1 MLTDIPANPLNP
13 TLHWPRTTKYGK
25 RNKQQASAPHQS
37 PSESQRRSSFLGVET
52 LVELVWERWELGGEF
67 TKTLY
72 LKNVHGKLQRLRFRP
87 PASKAFTTLFPKVI
101 TLSPGTSFSMPV
113 TFRPLER
120 CEYQDTIEFQSKE
133 GTFQVSLRAT
143 IPRHSLEL
151 PEQVQLP
158 ACAAHHSTQT
168 TFTLHNPSKLRTGF
182 SWEVDGPFQLS
193 PESGVLAPG
202 EGAQVTALFRPL
214 EARVYQTEARCAF
227 GDQGENSCSMLL
239 QGLSKYPY
247 LEIRSPGGEEGCKL
261 LEFGTVAFGSS
272 QEKHFEI
279 FNPSPV
285 TSSFS
290 LSRLQRPALLDS
302 VFECSV
308 CEGLLTPGSSVQVP
322 VCFSPVAV
330 DSSSVEYLCL
340 SSPGALS
347 KQLVK
352 LTGSCCGPLMSL
364 SASVLDF
371 GCVAE
376 DGRATRVLQLT
387 NSSAVEGHYQFDVGV
402 DGHSV
407 FSVEPPRGTV
417 APNTS
422 LSVQLHFCPRHP
434 IPHRRRLAC
443 LVLHREP
450 LFLDVIGTCHS
461 EQLKPLVL
469 RPRHLSLYLQH
480 LRRGLTVYPPDILS
494 AMLAQ
499 KTLQLDQD
507 GVLNMPQDLSQEVV
521 PSDPLMPMTPMDEYF
536 LVETAVS
543 VKRPPRGAPHPGCH
557 VSVEPPEL
565 LFYEAPHS
573 RSLTLTNHTKGKLCL
588 LWTPGGPDSPFS
600 VAPET
605 CELGPLKTTD
615 FRVTYCPRQANTVHA
630 AQLECFAVYKVLRD
644 YRLTEEVTL
653 CPPWCV
659 TVRVSGHS
667 FQPGR
672 EPFLPR
678 CSLTSPHVVFPALP
692 EVSYRTVLLQN
703 TGDLPLLFR
712 LGCEECPAVSVLPSS
727 GLVPPGSHQ
736 VLCLRSTPSEERT
749 DALTLPVHLN
759 ASPKHTQELTVVSV
773 AERPRVCVEGD
784 GCVFFKPTAVG
795 CVSERAVRMRNM
807 SRLPLHYQWRTRAS
821 HANVL
826 SVEPST
832 GTLQP
837 NESTVQNWRFSPQ
850 EEMTYSMKPSL
861 LLWPTQS
868 QSPTRRSRLFLQAV
882 GVASKGSIEAGSAV
896 VDLGEL
902 LAGGCKSFEVPLVNN
917 GSCPLSFSISVQQSV
932 TDPSSAEEA
941 YDDPSALELDVQS
954 GVVPARSRV
963 LLRCTVTLPRR
974 ALYCWDLS
982 YHTLNAHGCAMG
994 DAQPLCLVRGQGV
1007 FPMLQV
1013 TDARGSG
1020 AAEGLSKLQ
1029 LWSLLSLEPL
1039 NTCLRRHPSPLELTH
1054 RVPTRHSLRHCP
1066 SVFTSSMLDF
1076 NFGAAPVG
1084 SEASCILLLFEN
1096 TGSVPVQWSFL
1107 LPEDQQIELEYWAE
1121 SGDFTPT
1128 ELHLMRVQDNRL
1140 FSISPRSG
1148 SLPPGQQRAVQF
1160 TYRHE
1165 FAGTDR
1171 LPVLLKLS
1179 YGREILLNFLG
1190 VTVERDQHYLHFTSS
1205 THTLAPVVIGG
1216 FNPPK
1221 QVYELYNGGALPL
1234 RYHVDTEPL
1243 EQLTAD
1249 NFGHPVLQCLTPYGE
1264 VLPGRSACTEWI
1276 FSPLEAKTYSVDI
1289 PIHVLEGDSVLIQF
1303 EGSGFDSRDLGM
1315 SAPFRLDPH
1324 LVPCTQ
1330 RVPLPGQIVFLSQER
1345 VCLGDVPVCSRSTRL
1360 IFITNVSNTE
1370 RVLYTWNLTDKDRE
1384 VVEIHPEHG
1393 SLAADES
1400 ALCILTLHTSGS
1412 PCFYQL
1418 DLTCEVLCESAV
1430 LQHQAAVMQWEQEKE
1445 REEMEF
1451 TLTEKDLRS
1460 TDPSHDTGISD
1471 LKSSST
1477 LRKYKTLPPIRVI
1490 SSGVLAGGPY
1500 EAKASRAER
1509 RAQREASKVGERPAP
1524 PRPAQLHLGL
1534 SARSHSLDE
1543 YQTFF
1548 PTLFN
1553 THHVHSLEQP
1563 RTPPSELSEVRP
1575 PSVNLPLLTQGPER
1589 EILTHTLTSIIRSLL
1604 DDPQFHESVLNDRDE
1619 PVPYFTQL
1627 HPLPP
1632 SPPPPRDPSPALWR
1646 PPARCAM
1653 RDEGSEVTDVS
1664 VPPRS
1669 PLLQW
1674 QPDPSPRVATEQA
1687 EEDSQNALRKEQ
1699 QRKTEEA
1706 IRRLPE
1712 FVELVEDVLLNTL
1725 QNLMTEAFLGE
1736 LVLTARP
1743 RIIALPPATPPS
1755 SHRKRS
1761 TCSRGRSAPLA
1772 PTVKD
1777 PQGLPRKTQGSDMPP
1792 AAASFNSAPPQ
1803 QQ

>member
-1 MLTDIPANPLNP
+1 MLL
-13 TLHWPRTTKYGK
+13 TLH
-25 RNKQQASAPHQS
+25 
-37 PSESQRRSSFLGVET
+37 
-52 LVELVWERWELGGEF
+52 
-67 TKTLY
+67 
-72 LKNVHGKLQRLRFRP
+72 LKNVHGKLRRLRFRP
-87 PASKAFTTLFPKVI
+87 PASKAFTTLFPQVI

-120 CEYQDTIEFQSKE
+120 CEYQDTIEFQGKE

-168 TFTLHNPSKLRTGF
+168 TFTLRNPSKLRTGF

-202 EGAQVTALFRPL
+202 EEAQVTALFRPL
-214 EARVYQTEARCAF
+214 EARVYQTEASCAF

-247 LEIRSPGGEEGCKL
+247 LEIRSLGEEEGCTL
-261 LEFGTVAFGSS
+261 LEFGTMAFGSS

-290 LSRLQRPALLDS
+290 LSRLRRPALLDS

-308 CEGLLTPGSSVQVP
+308 REGLLTPGSSVQVP
-322 VCFSPVAV
+322 VRFSPVAV
-330 DSSSVEYLCL
+330 DNSSVEYLCL

-347 KQLVK
+347 KKLIK
-352 LTGSCCGPLMSL
+352 LTGSCSGPLVSL

-376 DGRATRVLQLT
+376 GGRATRVLQLT
-387 NSSAVEGHYQFDVGV
+387 NSAGVEGHYQFDVGA

-417 APNTS
+417 APNASVT
-422 LSVQLHFCPRHP
+422 VQLHFCPRHP
-434 IPHRRRLAC
+434 IAHHRRLAC
-443 LVLHREP
+443 LVMHREP

-507 GVLNMPQDLSQEVV
+507 GTLNIPQDMSQEVV
-521 PSDPLMPMTPMDEYF
+521 PSDPLTPMTPMDEYF
-536 LVETAVS
+536 QLESASVS

-557 VSVEPPEL
+557 VSVDPPEL
-565 LFYEAPHS
+565 LFHEAPRS
-573 RSLTLTNHTKGKLCL
+573 RSLALTNHTKGKLCL
-588 LWTPGGPDSPFS
+588 LWTGGGPDSPFS
-600 VAPET
+600 VSPET

-615 FRVTYCPRQANTVHA
+615 VRVTYCPLQDNTVHG

-644 YRLTEEVTL
+644 HRLTEEVTL

-678 CSLTSPHVVFPALP
+678 CSLISPHVVFPALP

-759 ASPKHTQELTVVSV
+759 ACPKYTQELTVVSV

-795 CVSERAVRMRNM
+795 CVSERAVRMRNV

-821 HANVL
+821 DANAL
-826 SVEPST
+826 SVQPST

-837 NESTVQNWRFSPQ
+837 NESMVQNWRFTPQ
-850 EEMTYSMKPSL
+850 EEMTYSLKPSL
-861 LLWPTQS
+861 ILWPTQS
-868 QSPTRRSRLFLQAV
+868 RSTTSRSRLFLQAV

-896 VDLGEL
+896 IDLGEM
-902 LAGGCKSFEVPLVNN
+902 LAGGCKSFEVPVVNN
-917 GSCPLSFSISVQQSV
+917 GSCPVSFSISVQQSI
-932 TDPSSAEEA
+932 TNPCSEEQA
-941 YDDPSALELDVQS
+941 YDDDPSALQLDVQS
-954 GVVPARSRV
+954 GVVPARSRL
-963 LLRCTVTLPRR
+963 LLRCTITLPRR

-982 YHTLNAHGCAMG
+982 YHTLNAHGRALG
-994 DAQPLCLVRGQGV
+994 DAQPLCQVRGQGV
-1007 FPMLQV
+1007 FPTLEV
-1013 TDARGSG
+1013 TDVRGSG

-1039 NTCLRRHPSPLELTH
+1039 NTCLRRDPSPLELTH

-1066 SVFTSSMLDF
+1066 SVFTSSILDF
-1076 NFGAAPVG
+1076 DFGAAPLG
-1084 SEASCILLLFEN
+1084 SEASCILLVFEN
-1096 TGSVPVQWSFL
+1096 TGSVPVEWSFL

-1128 ELHLMRVQDNRL
+1128 ELHHMRVQDNRL
-1140 FSISPRSG
+1140 FSISPRAG

-1165 FAGTDR
+1165 FAGTDH

-1179 YGREILLNFLG
+1179 YGREILLNFVG
-1190 VTVERDQHYLHFTSS
+1190 VTVERDQHYIHFTSS
-1205 THTLAPVVIGG
+1205 RHTFAPVVIGG

-1243 EQLTAD
+1243 EQLSAD

-1264 VLPGRSACTEWI
+1264 VLPGRTACTEWI
-1276 FSPLEAKTYSVDI
+1276 FSPLEAKTYSVVI
-1289 PIHVLEGDSVLIQF
+1289 PIHVLEGDSALIQF

-1315 SAPFRLDPH
+1315 SAPLRLDPR

-1360 IFITNVSNTE
+1360 LFLTNVSNTE
-1370 RVLYTWNLTDKDRE
+1370 RVLFTWNLTDKDRE
-1384 VVEIHPEHG
+1384 VVDIHPEQG

-1418 DLTCEVLCESAV
+1418 DLICEVLSESV
-1430 LQHQAAVMQWEQEKE
+1430 LLQHQAAVMRWEEEKE
-1445 REEMEF
+1445 RQETEF
-1451 TLTEKDLRS
+1451 TLTEKDLTTS
-1460 TDPSHDTGISD
+1460 DPSPDTEISVP
-1471 LKSSST
+1471 KSSST
-1477 LRKYKTLPPIRVI
+1477 LRKYKTLPPIRII
-1490 SSGVLAGGPY
+1490 SSRVLAGGPY
-1500 EAKASRAER
+1500 EGRPSRAER
-1509 RAQREASKVGERPAP
+1509 RARREAPEVWARPAP

-1534 SARSHSLDE
+1534 SARSHSLE
-1543 YQTFF
+1543 QYQAFF
-1548 PTLFN
+1548 PTLFS
-1553 THHVHSLEQP
+1553 THHIHSSEQP

-1575 PSVNLPLLTQGPER
+1575 PTPNLPLPRHGPER
-1589 EILTHTLTSIIRSLL
+1589 DILTHTLTSIIRSLL
-1604 DDPQFHESVLNDRDE
+1604 DDPQFHATVLNDRDE
-1619 PVPYFTQL
+1619 PLPYFTQL
-1627 HPLPP
+1627 QPLPP
-1632 SPPPPRDPSPALWR
+1632 SPPLPPPPPPPLPPREASPGSRR
-1646 PPARCAM
+1646 PPARCSM
-1653 RDEGSEVTDVS
+1653 RDERSEVTEAS
-1664 VPPRS
+1664 VPPPT
-1669 PLLQW
+1669 PLVQW
-1674 QPDPSPRVATEQA
+1674 QPDSSPRVATEQA
-1687 EEDSQNALRKEQ
+1687 EEDSQNALREEQ
-1699 QRKTEEA
+1699 QRKMEEA

-1712 FVELVEDVLLNTL
+1712 FGDLVEDVLLNTL

-1743 RIIALPPATPPS
+1743 RIIALPPVTPPS

-1761 TCSRGRSAPLA
+1761 VSSRRISRG
-1772 PTVKD
+1772 TVKD
-1777 PQGLPRKTQGSDMPP
+1777 PQGLPRTTQGSDVPP
-1792 AAASFNSAPPQ
+1792 ATASSNSAPPQ
-1803 QQ
+1803 LQ